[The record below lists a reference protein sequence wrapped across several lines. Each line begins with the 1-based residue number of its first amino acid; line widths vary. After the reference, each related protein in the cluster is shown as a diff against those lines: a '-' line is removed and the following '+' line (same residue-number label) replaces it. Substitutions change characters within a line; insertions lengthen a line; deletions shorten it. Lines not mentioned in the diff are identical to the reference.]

1 MRKICS
7 KFIIKYLPLG
17 EVIQFPLQCLISHE
31 ELISKR
37 RIYLFYCF
45 VLFLLLKS
53 YLEAFYKFCKN
64 HGDVTAEIM
73 CPILEVRV
81 LECFYAK

>member
-1 MRKICS
+1 MTAEIQ
-7 KFIIKYLPLG
+7 FQLKYLI
-17 EVIQFPLQCLISHE
+17 EIFPKENIFIL
-31 ELISKR
+31 
-37 RIYLFYCF
+37 LFYG
-45 VLFLLLKS
+45 LFSFKS

-81 LECFYAK
+81 L